1 MFVSPVLNLWLW
13 RLLSLPKICLC
24 CEEAFPHVESKSP
37 LWILKS
43 FLLIQ
48 SEGTFKP
55 FGSVDM
61 QGVGRRQGCSGGE
74 KPGFLKEKT
83 SFMLGKEGC
92 GFDVLHKLRN

>member
-1 MFVSPVLNLWLW
+1 MEI
-13 RLLSLPKICLC
+13 LSLPKICLC

-37 LWILKS
+37 LWILKP

-61 QGVGRRQGCSGGE
+61 QGVGKGRAVLE
-74 KPGFLKEKT
+74 
-83 SFMLGKEGC
+83 GK
-92 GFDVLHKLRN
+92 K